1 MPPVR
6 RAHPCPCNDPKRG
19 PEVFMRKGKRTFAS
33 RKRKIAGLCAFVLA
47 GLMGLGAYAF
57 TASNTIPAQA
67 AGGGTAAVSGY
78 EEKGVSYTWSLS
90 GEYITEAHVILTNT
104 TKLEPTDVAVALSDA
119 AVPTAKEWVDC
130 PGPYT
135 AVTTEET
142 EVICKFKGGEGAFE
156 SANVHAANKFATF
169 GVPGNPNAENGG
181 NELTVSA
188 TSQGQVIIEPN

>member
-1 MPPVR
+1 
-6 RAHPCPCNDPKRG
+6 
-19 PEVFMRKGKRTFAS
+19 VFMRKGKRTFAS

-78 EEKGVSYTWSLS
+78 VEKGVSYTWSLS
-90 GEYITEAHVILTNT
+90 GEYITEAHIILTNT
-104 TKLEPTDVAVALSDA
+104 TELEPSDVAVALSDA
-119 AVPTAKEWVDC
+119 AVPVAKEWVDC
-130 PGPYT
+130 PSTEYT
-135 AVTTEET
+135 EISKTET
-142 EVICKFKGGEGAFE
+142 EVICKFKGGLGAWENATTQAVNKF
-156 SANVHAANKFATF
+156 SAN

-188 TSQGQVIIEPN
+188 VSEGKVIIEP

>member
-1 MPPVR
+1 
-6 RAHPCPCNDPKRG
+6 
-19 PEVFMRKGKRTFAS
+19 MRKGKRTFAS

-78 EEKGVSYTWSLS
+78 TEKGVSYTWSLS
-90 GEYITEAHVILTNT
+90 GEYITEAHIILTNT
-104 TKLEPTDVAVALSDA
+104 TKLKPSDVAVSLSDA
-119 AVPTAKEWVDC
+119 KPPVAEEWVDC
-130 PGPYT
+130 PSGGYT
-135 AVTTEET
+135 KLSEEET

-156 SANVHAANKFATF
+156 SAGVHAANKFTAT

-188 TSQGQVIIEPN
+188 VSEGAVIIEP